1 MRKST
6 GDLFQE
12 LQKSPCELGK
22 YLKNNP
28 ESFVENDIKTF
39 WEAMIQKSG
48 RSKSNIINKADFS
61 YCYFYDVING
71 RKSPSRDK
79 VVRLILSMQL
89 SLDDCQQALKI
100 SGKSCL
106 YPRVKRDSILIYAI
120 ENRLSVFQLSELLAQ
135 YGEEE
140 LK

>member
-12 LQKSPCELGK
+12 LQHTPCALGS
-22 YLKNNP
+22 YLENNP
-28 ESFVENDIKTF
+28 DSFVENDIKAF
-39 WEAMIQKSG
+39 WEDLIQKSG

-71 RKSPSRDK
+71 RKMPSRDK

-89 SLDDCQQALKI
+89 STDDCQRALKI

-106 YPRVKRDSILIYAI
+106 YPRVKRDSIMIYAI
-120 ENRLSVFQLSELLAQ
+120 ENHLSVFQLAELLAK

>member
-6 GDLFQE
+6 GDLLQE
-12 LQKSPCELGK
+12 LKKSSCTLGHYFK
-22 YLKNNP
+22 HNRD
-28 ESFVENDIKTF
+28 SFIENDSKAF
-39 WEAMIQKSG
+39 WEALIQKSG
-48 RSKSNIINKADFS
+48 RTKSNIINKADIS

-89 SLDDCQQALKI
+89 SLDDCQRALKI
-100 SGKSCL
+100 SGKSYL
-106 YPRVKRDSILIYAI
+106 FPRVRRDSIMIYAI
-120 ENRLSVFQLSELLAQ
+120 ENHMTVFQLSELLAQ